1 MLRVTS
7 KYLAIILLAGL
18 PVPGFG
24 QASQFRPSTMR
35 SDVVGTSEEGLFP
48 TANVNEQSIPHVQT
62 PIMAPELALH
72 ALQSRDA
79 QQNASLGSY
88 TDETLVM
95 AELLDTSQRG
105 AFELQRSFV
114 APRSLS
120 FKQIGRASYRERV

>member
-48 TANVNEQSIPHVQT
+48 TANVNELSIPHVQM

-72 ALQSRDA
+72 AFQNRDA
-79 QQNASLGSY
+79 QQNAALGSY
-88 TDETLVM
+88 TDDTLAM
-95 AELLDTSQRG
+95 ADVLATPQRG
-105 AFELQRSFV
+105 AFQ
-114 APRSLS
+114 LS
-120 FKQIGRASYRERV
+120 S